1 MSWIKQNWGGI
12 VVGAIIISIVY
23 FYISDDSPSGYRNDP
38 NDGDAAEYY
47 LDRKRSDDPS
57 TERSYQEFGDYDCSD
72 FSTQD
77 EAQEFFE
84 SEGGPDDDYHNLD
97 RDGDGVAC
105 ESLP

>member
-1 MSWIKQNWGGI
+1 MNWLKEYGFGILIWI
-12 VVGAIIISIVY
+12 AIIGGGVWFLS
-23 FYISDDSPSGYRNDP
+23 SGNSPSSNTES
-38 NDGDAAEYY
+38 EYY
-47 LDRKRSDDPS
+47 PRSNDYS
-57 TERSYQEFGDYDCSD
+57 TERSYEDSGDYDCSD

-84 SEGGPDDDYHNLD
+84 SEGGPDEDYHNID